1 MQLQSQ
7 CGFFSLLVCSS
18 TVVKSFSFPKS
29 VCVCVEGGDL
39 LTYIWPITMY
49 TLLSAMLLCA
59 SATPLNLPHSA
70 PNGSHAGPV
79 CWGYLDRG
87 GIAASKADSVRRGA
101 LQKPTNPI
109 LVRDHNPNNFHMV
122 FKQEGAVI
130 YGWLWAVASVR
141 VCVCV
146 GVWLKESGACCNVHL

>member
-1 MQLQSQ
+1 M
-7 CGFFSLLVCSS
+7 
-18 TVVKSFSFPKS
+18 
-29 VCVCVEGGDL
+29 EGGDL
-39 LTYIWPITMY
+39 LTYIWPMTMY
-49 TLLSAMLLCA
+49 TLLLAMLLCA

-141 VCVCV
+141 VCVCRCV
-146 GVWLKESGACCNVHL
+146 TEGERCLLLMFICKCHSSSGFLLGVAEWSTSADGLLATWCHE